1 MEKEKR
7 YVITLDL
14 FLYDYSD
21 EELKLQAKE
30 LIKKINSIK
39 TDSEASILEINEVKF
54 GSVGNARRV
63 SK

>member
-21 EELKLQAKE
+21 EEIKQQAKD
-30 LIKKINSIK
+30 LIKKINNIK
-39 TDSEASILEINEVKF
+39 SDSEASILEINEVKF
-54 GSVGNARRV
+54 GSIGNARKV
-63 SK
+63 N